1 MAIVG
6 GDEIRLVNY
15 GVNRNVLLDLHER
28 QPNFNFYFKGGIDVI
43 PIKSFEEGQS
53 ITMLGVFRDRI

>member
-28 QPNFNFYFKGGIDVI
+28 QPNFNFYFKDGIDVI
-43 PIKSFEEGQS
+43 PI
-53 ITMLGVFRDRI
+53 